1 MAEKELTDGKQ
12 KGQDDVGLSP
22 FIFTTAYSAGREGTA
37 II

>member
-12 KGQDDVGLSP
+12 KRQDDVGLSS
-22 FIFTTAYSAGREGTA
+22 FIFTTAYSASREGPA